1 MLMRT
6 ADILALTGL
15 SRSTIYR
22 LVKDGQFPAPIKIG
36 KSIRWRT
43 ADVERHI
50 ASLPAGRAAD
60 VLDDEIADAQ
70 AWQDQVAA
78 EVADH

>member
-6 ADILALTGL
+6 ADVLALTGL

-22 LVKDGQFPAPIKIG
+22 LCKSGEFPPPVRIG
-36 KSIRWRT
+36 KSVRWRT
-43 ADVERHI
+43 ADIERHI

-60 VLDDEIADAQ
+60 VLSDEIDAEQ
-70 AWQDQVAA
+70 QWNNDVAA
-78 EVADH
+78 EVAGD